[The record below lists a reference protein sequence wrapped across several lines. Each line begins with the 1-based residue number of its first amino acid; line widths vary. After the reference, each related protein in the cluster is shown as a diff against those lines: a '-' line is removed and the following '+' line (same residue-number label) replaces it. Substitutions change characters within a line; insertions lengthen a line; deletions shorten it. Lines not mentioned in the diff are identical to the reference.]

1 MKRWSVSCSVPY
13 YTKAEI
19 DEKLENIDISGD
31 CISSGDVQNMI
42 DASVEPIEG
51 SVEAL
56 SGTVGELSTD
66 MENKADRSEIPSL
79 ENYYNKTEVNAI
91 ADTKLDASAY
101 TPTDLSGYATQQWV
115 NNKGY
120 LTSGYLK
127 RIKET
132 SGSHTVSLSKTSTRD
147 ENIVFG
153 GDVDAKLGGN
163 NYNKII
169 MRCLL
174 PIKGES
180 IIYTDEVTGRD
191 SVNGL
196 MTTRENY
203 AIGQWNER
211 DDGWE
216 GSENYFSIGDG
227 TSDSNRHNIFTIL
240 KDGRI
245 KLSDGLYLQEWM
257 DYIDNNYATQEWVN
271 NQGYLTEHQPLKTIN
286 NQSLIG
292 EGNITISGGGSADL
306 SNYYNKPE
314 VNNLLSNKANA
325 SDLSALNTTV
335 EQLSTSLENKADKS
349 EIPSLA
355 GYATQQWVENKHYL
369 TEHQSLNGYATQE
382 WVGNQGYLTEHQTL
396 KTINNQSIVGEGNI
410 TITAETPDLSNY
422 YTKTEADNT
431 FAEQELLDIVNNRV
445 NTHTGNTNIHV
456 TATEKTTWN
465 NKVDSSTLNNYMLKT
480 QIWCGTQAEYD
491 AITTKDNE
499 VIYLIHA

>member
-1 MKRWSVSCSVPY
+1 MNTCCNQDVFYEEDMKRWEVSCSVPY

-42 DASVEPIEG
+42 DAATEPIEG

-79 ENYYNKTEVNAI
+79 
-91 ADTKLDASAY
+91 
-101 TPTDLSGYATQQWV
+101 SGYATQQWV

-127 RIKET
+127 GIKET
-132 SGSHTVSLSKTSTRD
+132 SGSNFISLSKTSTRD

-153 GDVDAKLGGN
+153 GDVDARIEYRN
-163 NYNKII
+163 SNKIL

-180 IIYTDEVTGRD
+180 SIETIDSYPYE

-196 MTTRENY
+196 VATRYNY

-211 DDGWE
+211 DDDWE

-240 KDGRI
+240 RDGSI
-245 KLSDGLYLQEWM
+245 KLSDGRNLQEWM
-257 DYIDNNYATQEWVN
+257 DNIDNNYATQEWVN

-286 NQSLIG
+286 GQSLIG
-292 EGNITISGGGSADL
+292 SGNITISGGGSADL
-306 SNYYNKPE
+306 SQYWTSAQTQSAIDAATQGKADQSNTYTKTE
-314 VNNLLSNKANA
+314 VNNLISNKAN
-325 SDLSALNTTV
+325 V
-335 EQLSTSLENKADKS
+335 
-349 EIPSLA
+349 
-355 GYATQQWVENKHYL
+355 
-369 TEHQSLNGYATQE
+369 
-382 WVGNQGYLTEHQTL
+382 
-396 KTINNQSIVGEGNI
+396 
-410 TITAETPDLSNY
+410 
-422 YTKTEADNT
+422 
-431 FAEQELLDIVNNRV
+431 
-445 NTHTGNTNIHV
+445 
-456 TATEKTTWN
+456 
-465 NKVDSSTLNNYMLKT
+465 
-480 QIWCGTQAEYD
+480 WCGDEASFNALTNKD
-491 AITTKDNE
+491 ANT
-499 VIYLIHA
+499 IYLVY

>member
-1 MKRWSVSCSVPY
+1 MNTCCNNIYPDEDLRRWEVGCSVPY

-56 SGTVGELSTD
+56 SGQVEQLSTD

-79 ENYYNKTEVNAI
+79 
-91 ADTKLDASAY
+91 
-101 TPTDLSGYATQQWV
+101 SGYATQQWV
-115 NNKGY
+115 NKKGY
-120 LTSGYLK
+120 ITKLK
-127 RIKET
+127 TIWGFSTLSDPIDLAYGHGRHNDVRIESTDVVVET
-132 SGSHTVSLSKTSTRD
+132 RTKDNGSYDYIIPHSLK
-147 ENIVFG
+147 
-153 GDVDAKLGGN
+153 
-163 NYNKII
+163 
-169 MRCLL
+169 
-174 PIKGES
+174 PIAGRGEF
-180 IIYTDEVTGRD
+180 DHDRGL
-191 SVNGL
+191 VNGL
-196 MTTRENY
+196 FTY
-203 AIGQWNER
+203 DGFAIGRWNDYNEIY
-211 DDGWE
+211 DE
-216 GSENYFSIGDG
+216 SEDRYLLPYFSIGNG
-227 TSDSNRHNIFTIL
+227 TDDNNRHNIFTIL
-240 KDGRI
+240 EDGKVVLEDGRI
-245 KLSDGLYLQEWM
+245 LQNWLSEVDDVANRAASDVANKQDTLESGWN
-257 DYIDNNYATQEWVN
+257 I
-271 NQGYLTEHQPLKTIN
+271 KTIN
-286 NQSLIG
+286 GQSLLG
-292 EGNITISGGGSADL
+292 SGNITISGGGSADL

-355 GYATQQWVENKHYL
+355 GYATQQWVEDKHYL

-431 FAEQELLDIVNNRV
+431 FAKQELLDTVNNRV

-456 TATEKTTWN
+456 TATEKETWN